1 MAGEWEI
8 GTFTRN
14 ECKKEGKKKKKPL
27 GEDWSSGAFSSSKS
41 RSMPMSRESSL
52 GDRMSLLFKVHSCH
66 GHFDVFV
73 IFFFVG
79 EQPEIFLNTKRTESQ
94 QCEAFVNVC

>member
-1 MAGEWEI
+1 MAEEWEI
-8 GTFTRN
+8 GAFTRN
-14 ECKKEGKKKKKPL
+14 EWSKEEGKKKKKPL

-73 IFFFVG
+73 IFFSL
-79 EQPEIFLNTKRTESQ
+79 ENNLKSS
-94 QCEAFVNVC
+94 